1 MSTSEAEE
9 FRGQGTAWATAW
21 AAGGFGAGVWWA
33 TAWMAGDRLAGSG
46 LL

>member
-1 MSTSEAEE
+1 MRFAGRPLT
-9 FRGQGTAWATAW
+9 
-21 AAGGFGAGVWWA
+21 AGGFGAGVWWA